1 MKNLIMLLQKFIEKF
16 KNVII
21 QIKNFFK
28 FFLEL
33 LQKKIF
39 IATLINYILNLR
51 KKLQNLTPE
60 EKLELISEI
69 RFRIIYHVGTF
80 LIAYQLISIFV
91 DYFDQNF

>member
-1 MKNLIMLLQKFIEKF
+1 MKNLIIKFISFLKF
-16 KNVII
+16 C
-21 QIKNFFK
+21 
-28 FFLEL
+28 LDL
-33 LQKKIF
+33 LKKKIL
-39 IATLINYILNLR
+39 ISTLKKYILDLI

-80 LIAYQLISIFV
+80 LIAYQLISIII